1 MVLIRKEQKNAAKKK
16 CGGGEKN
23 GDTEK
28 KNAPS
33 QKKNE
38 PSQKKKQGGGRPSF
52 DRTKPHGGVCR
63 GGG

>member
-23 GDTEK
+23 GDAEK
-28 KNAPS
+28 KCAMSEKKMS
-33 QKKNE
+33 QVRKKNR
-38 PSQKKKQGGGRPSF
+38 GGRPSF